1 MYDTLGVLQRVLLLL
16 TGRGIALSEMVTML
30 DQQLHRLD
38 AVELGAFALV
48 IAVVIAALLT
58 ATLVAVV
65 SSLKRLT
72 ELRNLERDGFIRY
85 YEALQGILR
94 QASTC
99 AAQVE
104 QLKQEMATHAA
115 NREAQLEE
123 RKRILKSIAGHLKGP

>member
-1 MYDTLGVLQRVLLLL
+1 ML
-16 TGRGIALSEMVTML
+16 TML
-30 DQQLHRLD
+30 NQQLHNFD
-38 AVELGAFALV
+38 AVELAALALIVAV
-48 IAVVIAALLT
+48 IIAALLA

-85 YEALQGILR
+85 YEALQAILR
-94 QASTC
+94 QASNCT
-99 AAQVE
+99 AQVE
-104 QLKQEMATHAA
+104 QLKQDMAAHAA